1 MKKHKDKAA
10 PVLVV
15 LVLLVFW
22 EAVVRINQI
31 PLYVLPAPTSV
42 LSAVVTE
49 WPNLLRHG
57 LITVAEALG
66 GMAISLAVALL
77 TGILMDRFPLVKRC
91 IYPLLIV
98 TQTVPMLVL
107 ATILII

>member
-77 TGILMDRFPLVKRC
+77 TGILMDRFPLVKR
-91 IYPLLIV
+91 
-98 TQTVPMLVL
+98 
-107 ATILII
+107 